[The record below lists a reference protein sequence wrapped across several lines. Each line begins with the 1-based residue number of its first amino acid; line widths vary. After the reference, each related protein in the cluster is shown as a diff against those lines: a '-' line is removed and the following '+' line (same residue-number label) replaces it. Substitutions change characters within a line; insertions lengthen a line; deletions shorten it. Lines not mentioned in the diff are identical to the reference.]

1 MHKQLSN
8 FAEIREVSVDASTNR
23 THGVDTANFDGVLFI
38 LKTDGT
44 ETVKAQQ
51 DDELDSSGELLEN
64 ASDLEN
70 GGFQTAANDITFID
84 IYRPDE
90 RYVGLDVADNTAVQG
105 PVLALRYHSRNR
117 PVDND
122 VEDEIKGLQLIS
134 PDEA

>member
-44 ETVKAQQ
+44 EAVKAQQ
-51 DDELDSSGELLEN
+51 DDALSSDLLEN
-64 ASDLEN
+64 PSDLED
-70 GGFQTAANDITFID
+70 GSITTVANDITFVD

-90 RYVGLDVADNTAVQG
+90 RYVGLDVEDNGAVQG

-122 VEDEIKGLQLIS
+122 VDDEIKGLQLVS

>member
-1 MHKQLSN
+1 MHKMLSN
-8 FAEIREVSVDASTNR
+8 FAEIREVDVDGTSNR

-44 ETVKAQQ
+44 EVVKAQQ
-51 DDELDSSGELLEN
+51 DDELDSSDELLEDP
-64 ASDLEN
+64 SDLAD
-70 GGFQTAANDITFID
+70 GSITTVANDITFVD

-90 RYVGLDVADNTAVQG
+90 RYVGLDVEDNGAVQG

-122 VEDEIKGLQLIS
+122 VDDEIKGLQLVS